1 MKKIYYLYSLIVFS
15 SFLLAGTT
23 GKISGRVT
31 ASETN
36 APLAGVNI
44 QISGT
49 FLGAA
54 SDENGY
60 YVILNV
66 PPELH
71 IVKATMI
78 GYAQVNIYDVRVEID
93 LTTEINISMST
104 EAIKGELV
112 EVLAEK
118 KVIKLDVAASQ
129 KSISSDEINQ
139 LPVNSVSDVI
149 GLQAGISG
157 FSVRGQHQ

>member
-1 MKKIYYLYSLIVFS
+1 VSGRKPTLKKIYYLYSLIVFS

-44 QISGT
+44 QYQVL

-60 YVILNV
+60 YV
-66 PPELH
+66 
-71 IVKATMI
+71 
-78 GYAQVNIYDVRVEID
+78 Y
-93 LTTEINISMST
+93 SMYPRTPYS
-104 EAIKGELV
+104 KSHYGLV
-112 EVLAEK
+112 TP
-118 KVIKLDVAASQ
+118 S
-129 KSISSDEINQ
+129 
-139 LPVNSVSDVI
+139 
-149 GLQAGISG
+149 
-157 FSVRGQHQ
+157 